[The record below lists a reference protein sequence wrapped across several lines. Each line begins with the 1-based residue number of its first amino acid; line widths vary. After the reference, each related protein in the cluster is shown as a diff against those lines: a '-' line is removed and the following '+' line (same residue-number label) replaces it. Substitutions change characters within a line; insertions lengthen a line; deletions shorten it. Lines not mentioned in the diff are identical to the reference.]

1 MKKADLHILL
11 VMLLAGAA
19 LCGNTALAR
28 NAMGKQYAPVS
39 TVPPSQSQVIYYRAD
54 TGTPDGAA
62 HVYVDGEFQTALLP
76 GGYNAFCLTPG
87 SHTLGSYINDAPAY
101 AGKREQPWALTLE
114 GGKTYFMRIDK
125 GSAQQPEMVNRMQ
138 AEQEL
143 SSMHQQIHTLS
154 RASSVVTCQTRTA
167 QE

>member
-1 MKKADLHILL
+1 MKKADLHLL
-11 VMLLAGAA
+11 ITLLAGAA
-19 LCGNTALAR
+19 LCSNAALAR

-39 TVPPSQSQVIYYRAD
+39 AVSPSQSQVVYYRAE

-76 GGYNAFCLTPG
+76 GGYNVFCLAPG
-87 SHTLGSYINDAPAY
+87 SHSLGSYIKDAPAY
-101 AGKREQPWALTLE
+101 AGKRAQPWSVTLE

-125 GSAQQPEMVNRMQ
+125 GSAQQPEGVNRMQ

-154 RASSVVTCQTRTA
+154 RASSVVKCQAPTA
-167 QE
+167 QQ